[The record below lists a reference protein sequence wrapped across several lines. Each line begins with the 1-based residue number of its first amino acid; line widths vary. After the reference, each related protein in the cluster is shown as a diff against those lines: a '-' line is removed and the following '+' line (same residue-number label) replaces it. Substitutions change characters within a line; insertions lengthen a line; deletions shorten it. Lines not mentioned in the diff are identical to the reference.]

1 MKRPC
6 IALDVSKWSSHYQGW
21 INEDK
26 KCGNPKKIEHNK
38 EGFQEI
44 IAKAKELEGITNE
57 KLIVVFEA
65 TGVYHRALQCFLNE
79 NNMDYIIISPLAN
92 AKVRKSN
99 IRSTKTDKK
108 DCKNIAKVY
117 FVKDLNIYNQ
127 NDEIYDKMS
136 DLSRY
141 YQYLT
146 AQLKK
151 TKVQFRLILDVV
163 FPNIDKLWSGLY
175 NDVPMALFNKYNH
188 PNQLKNKKPETLAK
202 FIVKE
207 TCHHYGEALKEAT
220 KIIEFCKSC
229 CPGCPE
235 TSVNCQVLQDLVLQL
250 NEKMQEQEHCLNQI
264 INLAKD
270 LPNYELL
277 LLIPGI
283 SNNLASRIIAELG
296 DINRF
301 FRIKQLTAYAGLDPN
316 IYQSGENDGLH
327 LKITKKGNKNLRCL
341 LYLAIQNT
349 LKQENKISEF
359 YSKKIAAGMNPKA
372 AKIACMNK
380 LVRIIYSMCKNG
392 SLFE

>member
-6 IALDVSKWSSHYQGW
+6 IALDVSKGSSHYQGW

-26 KCGNPKKIEHNK
+26 KCGNPKKIEHNQ

-57 KLIVVFEA
+57 KPIVVFEA

-79 NNMDYIIISPLAN
+79 NNMDYIIISPLVS
-92 AKVRKSN
+92 AKIRKSN

-117 FVKDLNIYNQ
+117 FVKDLKIYNKS
-127 NDEIYDKMS
+127 DEIYDKML
-136 DLSRY
+136 DLNRY

-146 AQLKK
+146 LQLRKIK
-151 TKVQFRLILDVV
+151 IQFRLILDVV
-163 FPNIDKLWSGLY
+163 FPNIDKLWSSLY
-175 NDVPMALFNKYNH
+175 ADVPMALFNKYNH
-188 PNQLKNKKPETLAK
+188 PNKLMNKKPETLAK
-202 FIVKE
+202 FIMKK
-207 TCHHYGEALKEAT
+207 TCHHYSEALKEAN
-220 KIIEFCKSC
+220 KVIGFCKTC
-229 CPGCPE
+229 CSGCTE

-250 NEKMQEQEHCLNQI
+250 NEKIQEQDNCLNQI
-264 INLAKD
+264 IDLAKD
-270 LPNYELL
+270 IPNYELL
-277 LLIPGI
+277 LSIPGI

-301 FRIKQLTAYAGLDPN
+301 SRIRQITAYAGLDPS
-316 IYQSGENDGLH
+316 IYQSGEIDGLH

-349 LKQENKISEF
+349 LKQENKISKF
-359 YSKKIAAGMNPKA
+359 YNKKIATGMNPKA

-380 LVRIIYSMCKNG
+380 LARIIYSMCKNG

>member
-57 KLIVVFEA
+57 KPIVVFEA

-79 NNMDYIIISPLAN
+79 NNMDYIIISPLAS

-127 NDEIYDKMS
+127 NDEIYDKML

-151 TKVQFRLILDVV
+151 TK
-163 FPNIDKLWSGLY
+163 S
-175 NDVPMALFNKYNH
+175 
-188 PNQLKNKKPETLAK
+188 
-202 FIVKE
+202 
-207 TCHHYGEALKEAT
+207 
-220 KIIEFCKSC
+220 
-229 CPGCPE
+229 
-235 TSVNCQVLQDLVLQL
+235 
-250 NEKMQEQEHCLNQI
+250 
-264 INLAKD
+264 
-270 LPNYELL
+270 
-277 LLIPGI
+277 
-283 SNNLASRIIAELG
+283 
-296 DINRF
+296 
-301 FRIKQLTAYAGLDPN
+301 
-316 IYQSGENDGLH
+316 
-327 LKITKKGNKNLRCL
+327 
-341 LYLAIQNT
+341 AI
-349 LKQENKISEF
+349 
-359 YSKKIAAGMNPKA
+359 
-372 AKIACMNK
+372 
-380 LVRIIYSMCKNG
+380 
-392 SLFE
+392 